1 MERGHEFQPVAHTV
15 ECVEPTKSREFF
27 VPREFDVRFGQ
38 PLGQLVET
46 SHENAGMSLARRT
59 EILFDTEVDLEPVA
73 TNPQAAASREHRRFA
88 HLPQAEYLDVEPP
101 AFRLTTRRDRQLDV
115 V

>member
-1 MERGHEFQPVAHTV
+1 MRRGHEFEPVAYTV
-15 ECVEPTKSREFF
+15 ECVEPAKSRKFF

-38 PLGQLVET
+38 SPGQLVET
-46 SHENAGMSLARRT
+46 SHENARMSLARGT
-59 EILFDTEVDLEPVA
+59 KILFDTEVDLEPVA
-73 TNPQAAASREHRRFA
+73 TYPQAAASRRHRRFA

-101 AFRLTTRRDRQLDV
+101 AFRLTTWRYRQLYV